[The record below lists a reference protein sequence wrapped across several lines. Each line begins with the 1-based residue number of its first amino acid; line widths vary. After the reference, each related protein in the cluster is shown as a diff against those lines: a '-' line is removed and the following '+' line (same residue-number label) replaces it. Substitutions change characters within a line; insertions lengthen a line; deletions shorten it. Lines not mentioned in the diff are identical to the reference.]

1 MEKVFV
7 SWSGG
12 KDCTLAAYKAMA
24 SGFKVGYLVN
34 MATENGSKSW
44 THGLS
49 SEVLKV
55 QSRAMGIPLVQERT
69 TSEAYE
75 ASFVETLLGLK
86 QKGVTAGVFGDID
99 MQEHRD
105 WVERVCRKAGMTA
118 HLPLWQKD
126 QNGLLDDFIKAGF
139 ESMIVDTRADL
150 LGEEWLGRRIDSD
163 FVRDI
168 NKRKDLTP
176 CGEAGEYHTFVVN
189 GPFFKQRVAIT
200 ETNRALRD
208 GHRFLEILKCEVKP
222 K

>member
-12 KDCTLAAYKAMA
+12 KDCTLAAYQAMTN
-24 SGFKVGYLVN
+24 GFKVGYLIN
-34 MATENGSKSW
+34 MATENGRKSW

-55 QSRAMGIPLVQERT
+55 QSRAMGIPLVQGRT

-75 ASFVETLLGLK
+75 DSFVKILLDLK
-86 QKGVTAGVFGDID
+86 QKGVTAGIFGDID
-99 MQEHRD
+99 VQAHRD

-126 QNGLLDDFIKAGF
+126 QNGLLRDFIAARF
-139 ESMIVDTRADL
+139 EAVVVNVRADL
-150 LGEEWLGRRIDSD
+150 LGEEWLGRRIDAD

-176 CGEAGEYHTFVVN
+176 CGEAGEYHTFVIN
-189 GPFFKQRVAIT
+189 GPFFKHRVAIA
-200 ETNRALRD
+200 ETNKALRD
-208 GHRFLEILKCEVKP
+208 GHWFLEILKCELKP

>member
-34 MATENGSKSW
+34 MATQDGKKSW

-55 QSRAMGIPLVQERT
+55 QSRAMGIPLVQGQT

-75 ASFVETLLGLK
+75 DTFVKILLDLK
-86 QKGVTAGVFGDID
+86 HKGVTAGVFGDID
-99 MQEHRD
+99 VQAHRD

-126 QNGLLDDFIKAGF
+126 QNGLLRDFIAAGF
-139 ESMIVDTRADL
+139 ESIVVNVKADL

-168 NKRKDLTP
+168 NKLKGITP
-176 CGEAGEYHTFVVN
+176 CGEAGEYHTFVMN
-189 GPFFKQRVAIT
+189 GPFFKQRVEIT
-200 ETNRALRD
+200 ETKKALKD